1 MSLEARRQHTMSRL
15 PQVAANRGPSG
26 WRMILLL
33 CMGAKEFIMGTTN
46 HTDRMVGARIATTI
60 TANTKQ
66 PAATRHRSLRGFT
79 LIELL
84 VVISIIALLISLLL
98 PALERAKILALR
110 IQCAS
115 NLHQIGMAMQEY
127 ANEFGMYPPG
137 DTETYPMGSF
147 NNAGFTP
154 PNGEPSSRTPA
165 WGLALLYYDSFTVL
179 HSGLALTNIR
189 PGILSPTPTG
199 ISMLFSPQPGMASM
213 RNEINASDWT
223 SNGQDML
230 QNWSFITGYC
240 YWVDRGTSGNTQNGS
255 YSSGAPQNGGVAGYS
270 PAYDWYM
277 YQTQGRSYT
286 ITDDYFNTN
295 TNHMP
300 AENQNSNPGSLLCSD
315 LAATTGPYAPY
326 QGFNTAY
333 GAYGAPGGVM
343 AMSNHVDTPNNNW
356 LPDGVHDLYNDAS
369 VAWVPISQAK
379 VHYEYGAGT
388 VRYYMW

>member
-1 MSLEARRQHTMSRL
+1 M
-15 PQVAANRGPSG
+15 GPSKCIHS
-26 WRMILLL
+26 R
-33 CMGAKEFIMGTTN
+33 
-46 HTDRMVGARIATTI
+46 RVR
-60 TANTKQ
+60 
-66 PAATRHRSLRGFT
+66 PAAATVSQSVKSSKGANNPSGGFT

-84 VVISIIALLISLLL
+84 VVISIIAVLISLLL
-98 PALERAKILALR
+98 PALARAKILAQR

-154 PNGEPSSRTPA
+154 PNGEPSARTPA

-199 ISMLFSPQPGMASM
+199 ISLLFSPEPGMASM
-213 RNEINASDWT
+213 ANQINKGDWT

-240 YWVDRGTSGNTQNGS
+240 YWVDRGTSGNTQAGT

-270 PAYDWYM
+270 PSYDWFM
-277 YQTQGRSYT
+277 YQTRYHPPYT
-286 ITDDYFNTN
+286 ITDEYFNTD

-315 LAATTGPYAPY
+315 LAATTGPFLPY
-326 QGFNTAY
+326 QGFNSSY
-333 GAYGAPGGVM
+333 GAYGTGNSGIWP
-343 AMSNHVDTPNNNW
+343 MSNHVDTPNNNW

-369 VAWVPISQAK
+369 VSWDPIGQAK
-379 VHYEYGAGT
+379 VHYYFGAGS